1 VDTMGRMN
9 SETKGDMPHSKRR
22 ERGTVL
28 WLTRAQSMTLT
39 VCKRRELGTVLWLT
53 RAQSSYE

>member
-1 VDTMGRMN
+1 MERMN
-9 SETKGDMPHSKRR
+9 GETKGDMPYSKCR

-39 VCKRRELGTVLWLT
+39 VCKRRERSGTVLWLT
-53 RAQSSYE
+53 RAQ